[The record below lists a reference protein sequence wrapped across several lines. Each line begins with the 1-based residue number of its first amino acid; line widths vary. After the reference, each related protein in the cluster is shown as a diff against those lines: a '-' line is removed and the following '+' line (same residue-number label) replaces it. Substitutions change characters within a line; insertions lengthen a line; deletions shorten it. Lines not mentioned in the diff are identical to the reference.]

1 MMMRMMVVNNYDT
14 EHDNDKSET
23 VVAWISESWKE
34 SKNMFMSNHA
44 HVCR

>member
-23 VVAWISESWKE
+23 AWYVVAWISESWKD
-34 SKNMFMSNHA
+34 SKKYV
-44 HVCR
+44 HV